1 MFGRFFACKSRLKR
15 FILFQPSN
23 IKKVL
28 LVEDN
33 QRLREDLAVFLGDA
47 GCEVT
52 AAADA
57 ISAIRH
63 IEANNFDVVLL
74 DIILSNSKKDLQGID
89 FLTSLK
95 ALKRSTPVIL
105 LTNKADNATTSEI
118 ISAGAGN
125 VRSFLTKSNLFS
137 QNVLYLIDQAI
148 HSPFKTRQLFELLGT
163 GKQLSVVRGVSA
175 DLHFRMQEYIGHFPE
190 YLRAVNGQEVEVSP
204 LSYLD
209 DLFVELNT
217 SGDVPSVQAHF
228 ETYLSYPLQYPKV
241 EVATAVSGEK
251 NANFEA
257 EFRTRTKNLV
267 DEIARSVDVQSVPRE
282 CLVFPA
288 EGENVRVFEYNTWKI
303 HANKFASDLARPSV
317 VRQFEKIRQNCEYL
331 IGQNNTAKALAEIAT
346 FCEANNWQHLAAA
359 QAMLNNRL
367 EAVRNAHILS
377 LIDRAE
383 SDRQIWDINLQ
394 ILDLLFEVESAAKP
408 DEAGSP
414 LA

>member
-15 FILFQPSN
+15 FTLFQPSN

-52 AAADA
+52 DAADA
-57 ISAIRH
+57 VSAIRQ

-74 DIILSNSKKDLQGID
+74 DIILSNNKNDLQGID
-89 FLTSLK
+89 FLDSLK

-105 LTNKADNATTSEI
+105 LTNKADNATTSEV

-137 QNVLYLIDQAI
+137 QNVLYLIEQAV
-148 HSPFKTRQLFELLGT
+148 HSPLKTRRLFELLGT
-163 GKQLSVVRGVSA
+163 GKPLSVVRGVSA
-175 DLHFRMQEYIGHFPE
+175 DLHFRLQEYIAHFPE
-190 YLRAVNGQEVEVSP
+190 YMRALYGRQVEVQP

-209 DLFVELNT
+209 DLFVELNAP
-217 SGDVPSVQAHF
+217 GDAASVQAHF

-241 EVATAVSGEK
+241 DLAVEVSGEK
-251 NANFEA
+251 SAAFEA
-257 EFRTRTKNLV
+257 EFRTLTKNLV

-288 EGENVRVFEYNTWKI
+288 SGDNVRIFEYNTWKI

-317 VRQFEKIRQNCEYL
+317 VREFEKVRRSCEYL
-331 IGQNNTAKALAEIAT
+331 IGQNNTAKALAEIAA
-346 FCEANNWQHLAAA
+346 FCKANNWQHLAAA
-359 QAMLNNRL
+359 QLMLGNRL
-367 EAVRNAHILS
+367 EAVRNAHIQG
-377 LIDRAE
+377 LIDLAE

-394 ILDLLFEVESAAKP
+394 ILDLLFEVESAVKP
-408 DEAGSP
+408 DETGAP
-414 LA
+414 MA

>member
-1 MFGRFFACKSRLKR
+1 
-15 FILFQPSN
+15 LFQPSN

-52 AAADA
+52 DAADA
-57 ISAIRH
+57 VSAIRQ

-74 DIILSNSKKDLQGID
+74 DIILSNNKNDLQGID
-89 FLTSLK
+89 FLDSLK

-105 LTNKADNATTSEI
+105 LTNKADNATTSEV

-137 QNVLYLIDQAI
+137 QNVLYLIEQAV
-148 HSPFKTRQLFELLGT
+148 HSPLKTRRLFELLGT
-163 GKQLSVVRGVSA
+163 GKPLSVVRGVSA
-175 DLHFRMQEYIGHFPE
+175 DLHFRLQEYIAHFPE
-190 YLRAVNGQEVEVSP
+190 YMRALDGRQVEVQP

-209 DLFVELNT
+209 DLFVELNAP
-217 SGDVPSVQAHF
+217 GDAASVQAHF

-241 EVATAVSGEK
+241 DLAVEVSGEK
-251 NANFEA
+251 SAAFEA
-257 EFRTRTKNLV
+257 EFRTLTKNLV

-288 EGENVRVFEYNTWKI
+288 SGDNVRIFEYNTWKI

-317 VRQFEKIRQNCEYL
+317 VREFEKVRRSCEYL
-331 IGQNNTAKALAEIAT
+331 IGQNNTAKALAEIAA
-346 FCEANNWQHLAAA
+346 FCKANNWQHLAAA
-359 QAMLNNRL
+359 QLMLGNRL
-367 EAVRNAHILS
+367 EAVRNAHIQG
-377 LIDRAE
+377 LIDLAE

-394 ILDLLFEVESAAKP
+394 ILDLLFEVESAVKP
-408 DEAGSP
+408 DETGAP
-414 LA
+414 MA